1 MKQLSLTKRSDDKPP
16 TGEWSDISVMPG
28 RNRGRGRKLPMTPIK
43 IGGILVVVLLWSV
56 AGVMHARAQAALDE
70 AVAACVEK
78 YPYITKSIEVVEG
91 STYGTLMAEA
101 DVSGSDSAAIFAASE
116 EVYDLSRVRLGRT
129 IDLIYD
135 REIERFLRL
144 EYQIDSEE
152 VLEVSR
158 GGDDAWLAERVPI
171 PYEVQVKTAEGVIE
185 SSLYV
190 SALEQDLDERAI
202 IALAEVFRW
211 EVDFVMDVRKG
222 DTYRFIYEERYLDGQ
237 YVMPGAVLAAKFM
250 NDGRPYYAFDYV
262 SPDGDESYYN
272 EEGESV
278 EKVFLKAPVAFKYIS
293 SGFTTGL
300 RYVSAFDVYTGHR
313 AIDYAAP
320 IGTPIRSVG
329 DGTVVRAGWNGGYGR
344 FVSVRHNST
353 YTTNYAHMSRIAV
366 SYGQKVSQG
375 QTIGYVGSTGFSTG
389 PHLHYEMVKF
399 GTKINPLREEF
410 PSTDPVPE
418 ELRDDYLRY
427 IVPFR
432 EQLDSE

>member
-1 MKQLSLTKRSDDKPP
+1 
-16 TGEWSDISVMPG
+16 
-28 RNRGRGRKLPMTPIK
+28 MTPIR
-43 IGGILVVVLLWSV
+43 IGGILVVVLLWSA
-56 AGVMHARAQAALDE
+56 AGVMNARAQAALEE
-70 AVAACVEK
+70 AAAMCVEK
-78 YPYITKSIEVVEG
+78 YPFITESVEVVEG

-101 DVSGSDSAAIFAASE
+101 GVSGSDSAAIFAASE
-116 EVYDLSRVRLGRT
+116 GVYDLSRVRLGRT

-135 REIERFLRL
+135 RETGEFLRL

-152 VLEVSR
+152 VLAVSR
-158 GGDDAWLAERVPI
+158 DEGGAWAAERVVI
-171 PYEVQVKTAEGVIE
+171 PYEVKVRTAEGVIE

-202 IALAEVFRW
+202 IGLAEVFQW

-222 DTYRFIYEERYLDGQ
+222 DTYRFIFEERYLDGQ
-237 YVMPGAVLAAKFM
+237 YVMPGPVLAAKFV
-250 NDGRPYYAFDYV
+250 NDGRTYYAFNYV
-262 SPDGDESYYN
+262 SPDGEEGYFN
-272 EEGESV
+272 EDGESV

-300 RYVSAFDVYTGHR
+300 RYISAFNVSTGHR

-320 IGTPIRSVG
+320 TGTPIRAVG
-329 DGTVVRAGWNGGYGR
+329 DGTVVRAGWNGGYGN

-410 PSTDPVPE
+410 PSTEPVAE
-418 ELRDDYLRY
+418 EYREDYLGK
-427 IVPFR
+427 IAPLR
-432 EQLDSE
+432 ERLDN